1 MHVVEPVSFSSIPL
15 WSLDKQK
22 LKVLR
27 AVTRLCITQGDLLTF
42 QTSDDY
48 VFIHRAEHFEL
59 P

>member
-1 MHVVEPVSFSSIPL
+1 M
-15 WSLDKQK
+15 

-27 AVTRLCITQGDLLTF
+27 AVTRLCITQGDLFTF

-48 VFIHRAEHFEL
+48 VCIHRVEHFEL